1 MFVSMRLYLKLI
13 CLFLFVNTKNVSAGS
28 IDNLAN
34 ELVSLR
40 GQVEA
45 LQNQLDLAKE
55 EHRNRMMAL
64 NSQFT
69 DLGVE
74 VRRQQVSLKKMQQAL
89 LEFNQTQQSNNHDSE
104 QLAPVLHHVIANLQT
119 YVKQSLPFK
128 TPDRLAVLTHLDDKL
143 SRQLID
149 PKRASNRLW
158 AFVEDEIRLSKEN
171 GLYRQTIELNGE
183 KVLAEVAKLGSIF
196 LYFKTSDGVV
206 GMAKRETV
214 QNQWQFLVLQSA
226 TAKEQIGLLF
236 DSLKKQIRQGYFELP
251 NPLES

>member
-1 MFVSMRLYLKLI
+1 MRIYLKLI
-13 CLFLFVNTKNVSAGS
+13 CLFLFVSSKSVSASS

-40 GQVEA
+40 GQVET
-45 LQNQLDLAKE
+45 LQNQLDLVKE

-64 NSQFT
+64 SSQFT

-74 VRRQQVSLKKMQQAL
+74 VRRQKVSLKKMQQAL
-89 LEFNQTQQSNNHDSE
+89 SKFNQTQQSSSHDSKK
-104 QLAPVLHHVIANLQT
+104 LTPVLHHVIANLQT
-119 YVKQSLPFK
+119 YIKQSLPFK
-128 TPDRLAVLTHLDDKL
+128 TVDRLTVLSHLDDEL
-143 SRQLID
+143 NRQLID

-171 GLYRQTIELNGE
+171 GLYRQTIEIEGE
-183 KVLAEVAKLGSIF
+183 KVLAKVAKLGSVF
-196 LYFKTSDGVV
+196 LYFQTSEGIV
-206 GMAKRETV
+206 GMAKRKPL
-214 QNQWQFLVLQSA
+214 QDQWQFVVLQGA